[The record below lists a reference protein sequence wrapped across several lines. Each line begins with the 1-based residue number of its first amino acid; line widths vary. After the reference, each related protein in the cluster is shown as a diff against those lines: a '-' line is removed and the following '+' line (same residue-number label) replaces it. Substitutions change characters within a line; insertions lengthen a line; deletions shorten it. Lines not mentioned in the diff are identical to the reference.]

1 MDPVTVV
8 VGFLAL
14 VLGVIGAGVTQR
26 RLERSGRGRWV
37 PLLLVPHG
45 VLVGGGAA
53 LVRGWAVA
61 LSMTVGAVAIPIAAI
76 LGRAWEVR
84 RSGHGGRSGESPR

>member
-8 VGFLAL
+8 VGAAAL
-14 VLGVIGAGVTQR
+14 VLGVVGAGMTQR
-26 RLERSGRGRWV
+26 RLERAGRGRWV

-53 LVRGWAVA
+53 LIRGWVLP
-61 LSMTVGAVAIPIAAI
+61 LSMIIGAAAIPIAAI
-76 LGRAWEVR
+76 AGRAWEVR
-84 RSGHGGRSGESPR
+84 RAARTGTGSDRA